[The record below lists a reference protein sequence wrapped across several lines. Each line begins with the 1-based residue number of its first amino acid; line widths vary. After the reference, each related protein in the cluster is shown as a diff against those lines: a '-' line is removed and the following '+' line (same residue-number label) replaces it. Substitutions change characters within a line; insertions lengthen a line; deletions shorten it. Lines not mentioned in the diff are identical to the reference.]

1 MTQHNQ
7 DAYLTQD
14 FINIMPIWWCILI
27 TISIPLFWI
36 FWRHRKPFFNVSRS
50 CRSKK
55 LISQQ
60 NFAFSPFLTLFF
72 EKNQQE
78 VDQMSPNFNP
88 SKFLHLSRLRF
99 SPKPRITFLVF
110 FRFCI
115 LINILTLF
123 FCISDFFRPKVTNL
137 QNGDVF
143 CIFKKISFFIYEF
156 LRGWFSWNFD
166 FCVFYTN
173 LLLPVHVVRHQFG
186 NYPQIWSL
194 KVKLPSL
201 VTWLEN
207 VVLY

>member
-1 MTQHNQ
+1 MMVHFDHHIHTII
-7 DAYLTQD
+7 L
-14 FINIMPIWWCILI
+14 NILANIENLFLMSLGHVEAKSWLVRKILPF
-27 TISIPLFWI
+27 PLFWH
-36 FWRHRKPFFNVSRS
+36 FSLKKTD
-50 CRSKK
+50 KK
-55 LISQQ
+55 LAKCHQI
-60 NFAFSPFLTLFF
+60 LTLVNFYIYP
-72 EKNQQE
+72 
-78 VDQMSPNFNP
+78 VYVSVPNP
-88 SKFLHLSRLRF
+88 ESHFLE
-99 SPKPRITFLVF
+99 F

-115 LINILTLF
+115 LINISTLF
-123 FCISDFFRPKVTNL
+123 FRISHFFRPKVTNL

-156 LRGWFSWNFD
+156 LRGWFLWNFD
-166 FCVFYTN
+166 FCIFYTN